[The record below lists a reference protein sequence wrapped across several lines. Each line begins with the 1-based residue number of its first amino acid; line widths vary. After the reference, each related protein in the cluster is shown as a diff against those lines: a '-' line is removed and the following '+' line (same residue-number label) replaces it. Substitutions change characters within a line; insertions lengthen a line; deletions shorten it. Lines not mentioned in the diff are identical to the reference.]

1 MDNWI
6 SCQLDWQPEREL
18 RDKPLYRAIAS
29 RIEEDIRAGKL
40 REGDRLP
47 AQRELAD
54 YWGVN
59 LSTVTKALQWCE
71 NRGYLDATV
80 GRGTFV
86 AHWEP
91 DERKASPESAAGID
105 LGVIH
110 PLYQQ
115 NRLLAEAI
123 REVAEEIGIEQY
135 LEYYEPK
142 RKRSHRQ
149 IGAEWLRRMRLPAEP
164 EEVSIASGT
173 QNALAVTL
181 MALFKAGDAIGVDAL
196 TYSGFSALASMLG
209 IGLVPVEADEHGMN
223 PEQLE
228 AACVKEH
235 LKGLYLMPECQN
247 PTALTLPE
255 NRRRELAEIARR
267 YGLILIE
274 DDHYSF
280 LENTACPPVSALL
293 PERSVYIAGTSK
305 SLSPGLRVAFMKT
318 APDLRGAVEQGLY
331 NINLT
336 TSHFN
341 MEVVARLA
349 ESGLADKIMTQKR
362 REAERRSQLAEE
374 VGQGLVWQGNLRD
387 YFRWLLLPPGWTGH
401 ELELRAAAMG
411 IRLYGAERFFIGKG
425 EPPAAARISLSAAS
439 SLQELENGLSQL
451 RRLLSQPPGVLRPL
465 V

>member
-135 LEYYEPK
+135 LEYDEPK

-164 EEVSIASGT
+164 EEVSIASR
-173 QNALAVTL
+173 
-181 MALFKAGDAIGVDAL
+181 
-196 TYSGFSALASMLG
+196 
-209 IGLVPVEADEHGMN
+209 N
-223 PEQLE
+223 PERP
-228 AACVKEH
+228 
-235 LKGLYLMPECQN
+235 G
-247 PTALTLPE
+247 
-255 NRRRELAEIARR
+255 
-267 YGLILIE
+267 
-274 DDHYSF
+274 S
-280 LENTACPPVSALL
+280 
-293 PERSVYIAGTSK
+293 YIDG
-305 SLSPGLRVAFMKT
+305 AF
-318 APDLRGAVEQGLY
+318 
-331 NINLT
+331 
-336 TSHFN
+336 
-341 MEVVARLA
+341 
-349 ESGLADKIMTQKR
+349 
-362 REAERRSQLAEE
+362 
-374 VGQGLVWQGNLRD
+374 
-387 YFRWLLLPPGWTGH
+387 
-401 ELELRAAAMG
+401 
-411 IRLYGAERFFIGKG
+411 
-425 EPPAAARISLSAAS
+425 
-439 SLQELENGLSQL
+439 
-451 RRLLSQPPGVLRPL
+451 
-465 V
+465 

>member
-135 LEYYEPK
+135 LEYDEPK

-209 IGLVPVEADEHGMN
+209 IGLVPVEADEYGMN

-274 DDHYSF
+274 DDHYSLKILPVRRCRRCF
-280 LENTACPPVSALL
+280 PNAACTL
-293 PERSVYIAGTSK
+293 P
-305 SLSPGLRVAFMKT
+305 
-318 APDLRGAVEQGLY
+318 
-331 NINLT
+331 
-336 TSHFN
+336 
-341 MEVVARLA
+341 
-349 ESGLADKIMTQKR
+349 
-362 REAERRSQLAEE
+362 
-374 VGQGLVWQGNLRD
+374 
-387 YFRWLLLPPGWTGH
+387 GH
-401 ELELRAAAMG
+401 PNR
-411 IRLYGAERFFIGKG
+411 
-425 EPPAAARISLSAAS
+425 
-439 SLQELENGLSQL
+439 
-451 RRLLSQPPGVLRPL
+451 
-465 V
+465 

>member
-18 RDKPLYRAIAS
+18 RDKPLHRAIAS

-91 DERKASPESAAGID
+91 DERKTSPESAAGID

-135 LEYYEPK
+135 LEYDEPK

-209 IGLVPVEADEHGMN
+209 IGLVPMEADERGMN
-223 PEQLE
+223 PERLE

-235 LKGLYLMPECQN
+235 LKGLYLMP
-247 PTALTLPE
+247 
-255 NRRRELAEIARR
+255 
-267 YGLILIE
+267 
-274 DDHYSF
+274 
-280 LENTACPPVSALL
+280 
-293 PERSVYIAGTSK
+293 
-305 SLSPGLRVAFMKT
+305 
-318 APDLRGAVEQGLY
+318 
-331 NINLT
+331 
-336 TSHFN
+336 
-341 MEVVARLA
+341 
-349 ESGLADKIMTQKR
+349 
-362 REAERRSQLAEE
+362 
-374 VGQGLVWQGNLRD
+374 
-387 YFRWLLLPPGWTGH
+387 
-401 ELELRAAAMG
+401 
-411 IRLYGAERFFIGKG
+411 
-425 EPPAAARISLSAAS
+425 
-439 SLQELENGLSQL
+439 
-451 RRLLSQPPGVLRPL
+451 
-465 V
+465 